1 MAINDS
7 VRKAC
12 MTKHREDAWGWV
24 VVGASFVTMAL
35 LYGLWYSYSV
45 FLVALLKEFG
55 WSRSVTAGAFSMF
68 ALVHAGVGPFFG
80 PIAERFGPRRVIF
93 FGGCVLALGLL
104 LAGQTSQPWHLYLAF
119 GFIAA
124 IGIGFSGYVPLV
136 ILVRGWFPTRVGTA
150 VGIATAGISMGIA
163 FLIPICQFL
172 IDELGWR
179 WALRVLA
186 AAVVCWLLPAALWLL
201 RECPAAAT
209 FRPPASKADRPSDP
223 ARHWTLPLALQS
235 WRFWGL
241 CAVLFTSNT
250 AVTLFM
256 VHQVVYL
263 VDHGVPPMVA
273 ATVGGIV
280 GLISIGGKAGWGYLM
295 DRALRETVFSLACA
309 CFLLSIGGLVLAGI
323 YPLSVVPY
331 VYAVALGLGYSI
343 TAPFTPAV
351 ANALFGGP
359 GFSTIFGSIHISLGF
374 GTAAGAWAG
383 GKIFDVTGSYAA
395 AFWGALG
402 LTCLSCVLLWAV
414 APRRPNPPPIRD
426 ER

>member
-1 MAINDS
+1 MNGTSATES
-7 VRKAC
+7 
-12 MTKHREDAWGWV
+12 HWGWV

-55 WSRSVTAGAFSMF
+55 WSRSVTAGAFSVF

-80 PIAERFGPRRVIF
+80 PIAERFGPRRIILA
-93 FGGCVLALGLL
+93 GGCVLALGLL
-104 LAGQTSQPWHLYLAF
+104 LTGQTSQPWHLYLAF

-186 AAVVCWLLPAALWLL
+186 AAVVGWLVPATLWLL
-201 RECPAAAT
+201 RESPAAET
-209 FRPPASKADRPSDP
+209 FRPAASKAERPAGP
-223 ARHWTLPLALQS
+223 ARHWTLSLALQS
-235 WRFWGL
+235 WRFWGFCL
-241 CAVLFTSNT
+241 VLFTSNT
-250 AVTLFM
+250 AITLFM

-263 VDHGVPPMVA
+263 VEHGVHPMVA

-280 GLISIGGKAGWGYLM
+280 GLVSIGGKAGWGYLM
-295 DRALRETVFSLACA
+295 DRTLRETVYTLACVS
-309 CFLLSIGGLVLAGI
+309 FILSIGGLILAGT
-323 YPLSVVPY
+323 YPLSFLPY
-331 VYAVALGLGYSI
+331 LYAVVLGIGYAI

-351 ANALFGGP
+351 ASALFGGP
-359 GFSTIFGSIHISLGF
+359 GFSTIFGTIHISLGF

-383 GKIFDVTGSYAA
+383 GKIFDATGSYTA
-395 AFWGALG
+395 AFWGAFA
-402 LTCLSCVLLWAV
+402 LTCFSCALLWVV
-414 APRRPNPPPIRD
+414 APRRTNPPPTRD
-426 ER
+426 RR

>member
-1 MAINDS
+1 
-7 VRKAC
+7 
-12 MTKHREDAWGWV
+12 MTVESASESRWGWV
-24 VVGASFVTMAL
+24 VVGAAFVTMAL

-45 FLVALLKEFG
+45 FLVALLTEFG

-68 ALVHAGVGPFFG
+68 ALVHAGVGPLFG
-80 PIAERFGPRRVIF
+80 PIAERIGPRRVILT
-93 FGGCVLALGLL
+93 GGCVLALGLL

-136 ILVRGWFPTRVGTA
+136 ILIRGWFPTRIGTA
-150 VGIATAGISMGIA
+150 VGMATAGISMGIA
-163 FLIPICQFL
+163 LLIPICQFL

-186 AAVVCWLLPAALWLL
+186 GAVVCWLVPAALWLL
-201 RECPAAAT
+201 RECPAPEISRSRAPAAE
-209 FRPPASKADRPSDP
+209 RVAPRGSY
-223 ARHWTLPLALQS
+223 WTLPLALQS

-241 CAVLFTSNT
+241 CFVLFTSNT

-280 GLISIGGKAGWGYLM
+280 GLISIGGKACWGYLM
-295 DRALRETVFSLACA
+295 DRMLRELVYTLACVS
-309 CFLLSIGGLVLAGI
+309 FLLSIGALVLAGA
-323 YPLSVVPY
+323 YPLSVMPY
-331 VYAVALGLGYSI
+331 VYAVVLGLGYAI
-343 TAPFTPAV
+343 TAPFAPA
-351 ANALFGGP
+351 AASALFGGP

-383 GKIFDVTGSYAA
+383 GLIFDVTGSYTT
-395 AFWGALG
+395 AFWGAFG
-402 LTCLSCVLLWAV
+402 LTCFSSILLWAV
-414 APRRPNPPPIRD
+414 APRRPNPPRAL
-426 ER
+426 

>member
-1 MAINDS
+1 MIFEPATEN
-7 VRKAC
+7 R
-12 MTKHREDAWGWV
+12 RGWV
-24 VVGASFVTMAL
+24 VVGAAFVTMAL

-45 FLVALLKEFG
+45 FLVALLREFG

-68 ALVHAGVGPFFG
+68 ALVHAAVGPFFG
-80 PIAERFGPRRVIF
+80 PVAERVGPRRVILA
-93 FGGCVLALGLL
+93 GGCVLSLGLL

-136 ILVRGWFPTRVGTA
+136 ILVRGWFPTRIGTA
-150 VGIATAGISMGIA
+150 VGISSAGISMGIA
-163 FLIPICQFL
+163 LLIPICQLL

-186 AAVVCWLLPAALWLL
+186 AAVMCWLVPATIWLL
-201 RECPAAAT
+201 RECPAAVAVRT
-209 FRPPASKADRPSDP
+209 PPSTPGRSASAPC
-223 ARHWTLPLALQS
+223 WTLRLALRS

-241 CAVLFTSNT
+241 CLVLFTSNS

-280 GLISIGGKAGWGYLM
+280 GLVSIVGKAGWGYLM
-295 DRALRETVFSLACA
+295 DRTLRELVYTLACVS
-309 CFLLSIGGLVLAGI
+309 FLLSIGALIMAGMH
-323 YPLSVVPY
+323 PLSILPY
-331 VYAVALGLGYSI
+331 VYAVVLGIGYAI
-343 TAPFTPAV
+343 TAPFTPA
-351 ANALFGGP
+351 AASALFGGP
-359 GFSTIFGSIHISLGF
+359 GFSTIFGTIHISLGF

-383 GKIFDVTGSYAA
+383 GKIFDLTGSYAA
-395 AFWGALG
+395 AFWGALA
-402 LTCLSCVLLWAV
+402 LVCFSCALLWAV
-414 APRRPNPPPIRD
+414 APRRPNPPPAT
-426 ER
+426 

>member
-1 MAINDS
+1 MRRQSFADES
-7 VRKAC
+7 R
-12 MTKHREDAWGWV
+12 WGWV
-24 VVGASFVTMAL
+24 VVGAAFFTMAL

-80 PIAERFGPRRVIF
+80 PIAERVGPRRVILA
-93 FGGCVLALGLL
+93 GGCVLALGLL
-104 LAGQTSQPWHLYLAF
+104 LSGQTSQPWHLYLAF

-136 ILVRGWFPTRVGTA
+136 ILVRGWFPTRIGTA
-150 VGIATAGISMGIA
+150 VGIATAGISVGIA
-163 FLIPICQFL
+163 LLIPVCQFL

-186 AAVVCWLLPAALWLL
+186 AAVVCWLVPATLWLL
-201 RECPAAAT
+201 HERSTPEIP
-209 FRPPASKADRPSDP
+209 RPPTLAAGQASSAGTRY
-223 ARHWTLPLALQS
+223 WTPRLALQS

-241 CAVLFTSNT
+241 CLVLFTSNT

-280 GLISIGGKAGWGYLM
+280 GLISIAGKAGWGYLL
-295 DRALRETVFSLACA
+295 DWTLRELVYTLACA
-309 CFLLSIGGLVLAGI
+309 SLVLCIGTLALAGA
-323 YPLSVVPY
+323 YPLSIIPY
-331 VYAVALGLGYSI
+331 IYAVVIGIGYAI

-351 ANALFGGP
+351 SSDLFGGP
-359 GFSTIFGSIHISLGF
+359 GFSTIFGMIHISLGF

-383 GKIFDVTGSYAA
+383 GKVFDLTGSYTA

-402 LTCLSCVLLWAV
+402 LICFSCALLWVV
-414 APRRPNPPPIRD
+414 APRRANPPPARD
-426 ER
+426 DE